1 VIDRKDVGSWLQGP
15 GAVRTDP
22 KGYPGQRL
30 GMPEEGPGSLAR
42 FGRRLVAVIID
53 WTICTVIGVAF
64 FGAAWGRP
72 AESLGHTF
80 IVPAVF
86 AVENIL
92 LVGTAG
98 FTIGHRLLG
107 IRVVRLRGAS
117 AGPLLAL
124 FRTLLL
130 VLVIPALIWDLDTRG
145 LHDKLA
151 GTVLVRI

>member
-1 VIDRKDVGSWLQGP
+1 MIDRKDVGSWLQGP
-15 GAVRTDP
+15 GGVRTDP

-30 GMPEEGPGSLAR
+30 GMPESGPGSLAP
-42 FGRRLVAVIID
+42 FGRRLLAVVID

-72 AESLGHTF
+72 AESLGHAL
-80 IVPAVF
+80 IVPAIF

-98 FTIGHRLLG
+98 STVGHRLAGL
-107 IRVVRLRGAS
+107 RVVRLGKPTTSPIPALIRG
-117 AGPLLAL
+117 
-124 FRTLLL
+124 
-130 VLVIPALIWDLDTRG
+130 VLVALAIPALIWDLDTRG